1 MTAPRSNLAIEQ
13 ELDQTPFPVA
23 LVADAL
29 RLFAKAARAQQLYLP
44 NNPMHARAM
53 DAVREA
59 FLRLWKETD
68 ALELQI
74 TDSDFRWLGRPV
86 LEEPGRTSDSLPWL
100 FYKDGI
106 RELTIL
112 PGFEDGELAAL
123 FQLIQRTRLA
133 SVEDDD
139 LLTLL
144 WEHEFAFLLYKYV
157 ELTVEL
163 GAPLIAH
170 PPEVVGRIVSPH
182 EVETGPQEPLAS
194 SSFARMDDYDSTLY
208 FLDDGEIDY
217 LQREIAE
224 DFGSD
229 LKPKVVASLLDTYED
244 ASDPTVREEIAGILE
259 HLFLVMLSLAQF
271 RTAAYIMRE
280 VIVTSNR
287 APDILDSEK
296 ERLLALADR
305 LSEPEALNQL
315 LETLEQTALRPP
327 QNDLLDLFSELRPA
341 ALATVLGRIGRSR
354 NAELRA
360 LLESAGSRM
369 AASHTAEL
377 VRLIASEDDVVAFE
391 AIRRAGS
398 MKAAAAVPALAGTV
412 AQGPPDM
419 RVAAVNALSQ
429 IASPGAMG
437 ALERAL
443 EDEDSDIRMAA
454 VRVLASRGYGA
465 AASRIEGHLQTRMFK
480 EASLAEKMAFFE
492 SYGTLCGDA
501 GVELLSDILNARR
514 LMRPR
519 SPSELRACAAVA
531 LGKVGTDRAIEALQR
546 AGGDS
551 DLIVR
556 NAVSRA
562 VRGG

>member
-1 MTAPRSNLAIEQ
+1 
-13 ELDQTPFPVA
+13 
-23 LVADAL
+23 
-29 RLFAKAARAQQLYLP
+29 
-44 NNPMHARAM
+44 
-53 DAVREA
+53 
-59 FLRLWKETD
+59 
-68 ALELQI
+68 
-74 TDSDFRWLGRPV
+74 
-86 LEEPGRTSDSLPWL
+86 
-100 FYKDGI
+100 
-106 RELTIL
+106 
-112 PGFEDGELAAL
+112 
-123 FQLIQRTRLA
+123 
-133 SVEDDD
+133 
-139 LLTLL
+139 
-144 WEHEFAFLLYKYV
+144 
-157 ELTVEL
+157 
-163 GAPLIAH
+163 
-170 PPEVVGRIVSPH
+170 
-182 EVETGPQEPLAS
+182 
-194 SSFARMDDYDSTLY
+194 MDDYDSTLY

-280 VIVTSNR
+280 AIVTSNR

-327 QNDLLDLFSELRPA
+327 QNDLLDLFSQLRPT
-341 ALATVLGRIGRSR
+341 ALATVLGWIGRSR

-377 VRLIASEDDVVAFE
+377 VRLIGSEDDVVAFE

-398 MKAAAAVPALAGTV
+398 MKTAAAVPALAGTV

-429 IASPGAMG
+429 IATPGAMG

-531 LGKVGTDRAIEALQR
+531 LGKVGTDRAMEALQR